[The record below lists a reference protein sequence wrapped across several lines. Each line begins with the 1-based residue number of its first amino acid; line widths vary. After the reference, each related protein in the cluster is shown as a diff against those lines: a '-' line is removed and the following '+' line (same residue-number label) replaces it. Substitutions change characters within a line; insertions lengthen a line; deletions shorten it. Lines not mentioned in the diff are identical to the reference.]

1 MTDPG
6 RTKGQVPL
14 CLWRWG
20 LSLCALPALTSCSG
34 PETGPVPE
42 PEEPPRAEA
51 VEPQEAPAAGPE
63 EELSADGLPLVIPL
77 EAQELEPPALEAGDP
92 AAALASEDVAFS
104 DRLDSGVELEIRRA
118 SPVPDNGTIFYD
130 VYALTRTLAGDWT
143 VLGRLSEYN
152 HYVGN
157 FGLDAAERVPD
168 ILGQEGWQ
176 ISLGI
181 GAAAVTSW
189 YFAAGPGGAELVL
202 DVSSSQEAEAA
213 DLDGDGQGEAWEYC
227 NHGGAGW
234 SFYDRDPEGRFWR
247 YFLPEGPE
255 GPLGAVM
262 DPEKGFVPADREGSA
277 LLRACAKAGAGM
289 DKKAPA
295 DPAEAICRGFPCLS
309 GYPSGGAKTRLPL
322 FIRILRMRLSPCT
335 RGRSSPWYRGS
346 CPTACRSWCH
356 RASGSRGRSSRR

>member
-20 LSLCALPALTSCSG
+20 LTLCALPALTSCSG

-168 ILGQEGWQ
+168 ILGQEGW
-176 ISLGI
+176 
-181 GAAAVTSW
+181 
-189 YFAAGPGGAELVL
+189 
-202 DVSSSQEAEAA
+202 
-213 DLDGDGQGEAWEYC
+213 
-227 NHGGAGW
+227 
-234 SFYDRDPEGRFWR
+234 
-247 YFLPEGPE
+247 
-255 GPLGAVM
+255 
-262 DPEKGFVPADREGSA
+262 
-277 LLRACAKAGAGM
+277 
-289 DKKAPA
+289 
-295 DPAEAICRGFPCLS
+295 
-309 GYPSGGAKTRLPL
+309 
-322 FIRILRMRLSPCT
+322 
-335 RGRSSPWYRGS
+335 
-346 CPTACRSWCH
+346 
-356 RASGSRGRSSRR
+356 

>member
-20 LSLCALPALTSCSG
+20 LTLCALPALTSCSG

-143 VLGRLSEYN
+143 VLGRPSEYN

-213 DLDGDGQGEAWEYC
+213 DLDGGAAKAVTRR
-227 NHGGAGW
+227 HSGGGSARIIPPKARAPRRCGISNDAG
-234 SFYDRDPEGRFWR
+234 
-247 YFLPEGPE
+247 LQ
-255 GPLGAVM
+255 
-262 DPEKGFVPADREGSA
+262 REG
-277 LLRACAKAGAGM
+277 ACAKAGAGM